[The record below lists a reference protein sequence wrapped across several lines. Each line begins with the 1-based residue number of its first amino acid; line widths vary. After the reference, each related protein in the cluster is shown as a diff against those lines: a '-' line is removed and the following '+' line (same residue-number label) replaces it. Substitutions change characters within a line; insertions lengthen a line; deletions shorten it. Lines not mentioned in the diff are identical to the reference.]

1 MQELIIARGIQ
12 ASGKT
17 TAANLWVSSG
27 ENRAAVSRDDIR
39 FSLFGKYWDVD
50 EKAVTKVED
59 ATISSLLRNGY
70 SVFVHDTNMESRFV
84 MRLALL
90 GIRRGIK
97 VEIHDFDISL
107 DEALRRN
114 SLRDRKVPEDV
125 IRKAHSRWTNRKPF
139 ELPPI
144 FEPYV
149 WPDNANMMSKTVIF
163 DIDGTLAKMTG
174 RSPYDYSLV
183 YTDSVISQV
192 ADVLYRFINGNV
204 RAKEY
209 GAQPWDII
217 LLSGRKSECREQT
230 IKWITDKLNMHPHE
244 YDLYMRADGDER
256 PDSIVKYELFD
267 KNLRNRNI
275 WGVFDDRA
283 SVVEMWRGLGLRVFA
298 VDEGDF

>member
-70 SVFVHDTNMESRFV
+70 SVFVHDTNIESRFV

-97 VEIHDFDISL
+97 TTVREFDISL
-107 DEALRRN
+107 EEALRRN
-114 SLRDRKVPEDV
+114 AARDRVVPEDV
-125 IRKAHSRWTNRKPF
+125 VRKAHKRWLNRKQVD
-139 ELPPI
+139 LPV

-149 WPDNANMMSKTVIF
+149 RPDNAEVMSDTVIF
-163 DIDGTLAKMTG
+163 DIDGTLAKMNG

-183 YTDSVISQV
+183 GTDVPIRQV
-192 ADVLYRFINGNV
+192 NTVLTSFVSLHNYFKQHGRHT
-204 RAKEY
+204 
-209 GAQPWDII
+209 WDIVV
-217 LLSGRKSECREQT
+217 LSGRKSECREET
-230 IKWITDKLNMHPHE
+230 FNWLKTKTALSN
-244 YDLYMRADGDER
+244 YDFELYMRADGDER